1 MAIGKPVRM
10 PLILGIWIN
19 RSNDRTFNDTLCQ
32 ILGYGFTLVSPSP
45 GLNILYGSNTVNA
58 TERLIATGD
67 PWLVIIDAFVTR
79 TR

>member
-45 GLNILYGSNTVNA
+45 GLNILYGIVNVA
-58 TERLIATGD
+58 PRL
-67 PWLVIIDAFVTR
+67 VTAPAELLTS